1 MFISISFLLLV
12 IDTTMAVVF
21 FFIFHF
27 IGTTVNVYF
36 YIFPF
41 ISYWYNN
48 GCLFPNMMTV
58 FIAVDKCTQQNSC
71 LQVSI

>member
-1 MFISISFLLLV
+1 MPLYFTLLVQQYAGAHFYLLLAQQWLF
-12 IDTTMAVVF
+12 IMVVV

-27 IGTTVNVYF
+27 IGTTVDVYF

-58 FIAVDKCTQQNSC
+58 FIAVDK
-71 LQVSI
+71 